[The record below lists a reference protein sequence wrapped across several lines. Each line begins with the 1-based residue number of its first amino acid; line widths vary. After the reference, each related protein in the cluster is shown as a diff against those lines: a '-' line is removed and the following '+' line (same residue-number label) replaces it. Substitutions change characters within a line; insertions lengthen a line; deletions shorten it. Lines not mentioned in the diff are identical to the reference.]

1 MTNREMINYL
11 REEINERRY
20 VILYL
25 VSLKSKMKCLED
37 WDVIQEEINKL
48 TDQLEEIKNDYDF
61 YLEKSIEEDWIN
73 GWVYILLC
81 N

>member
-25 VSLKSKMKCLED
+25 ISLKSKMKCLED

-61 YLEKSIEEDWIN
+61 YLEKFIEED
-73 GWVYILLC
+73 
-81 N
+81 